1 MESREYD
8 ANGNVTQILL
18 PDGGTITYTY
28 DVDDRVA
35 EETHAYDLM
44 NREIRYV
51 DGEGGMTT
59 RSYDQDG
66 REPFG
71 IRRGDAGC
79 RNRTVLSAGTVL

>member
-1 MESREYD
+1 MT
-8 ANGNVTQILL
+8 NILL
-18 PDGGTITYTY
+18 LDGGTITYTY
-28 DVDDRVA
+28 NADDRVA

-66 REPFG
+66 REPFRL
-71 IRRGDAGC
+71 RRGDDGC
-79 RNRTVLSAGTVL
+79 GHRTVLSACTVL

>member
-1 MESREYD
+1 MT
-8 ANGNVTQILL
+8 NILL

-28 DVDDRVA
+28 NADDQ
-35 EETHAYDLM
+35 ETHAYDLM

-66 REPFG
+66 REPFRL
-71 IRRGDAGC
+71 RRGDAGC
-79 RNRTVLSAGTVL
+79 RNGAVLSAGTVL